1 MEILKV
7 ILPVLVGATI
17 GYFTNFLAIKML
29 FRPRKEVRIKGVRLP
44 FTPGIIPKNQPR
56 LAAAIGATVGE
67 HLLNME
73 TIKESFQKN
82 GTKEK
87 LVKKVATALY
97 ESDACFKDFFSLD
110 ENHGD
115 MIDRFCTVLATSV
128 CDKVKQM
135 EFKPIVAKIGQ
146 EAMGDLLNNVVISV
160 ILTEERQDA
169 IYERIAQAIHGYLEA
184 NGEEMIRS
192 AILQNVTELEGKP
205 IKEIVQAG
213 TSQEGLENLVL
224 YVVNLMANRYA
235 TQVLQAV
242 DISSMV
248 RDKIM
253 SMDVAELERLTL
265 SVCNKELQAVINLGA
280 LIGAVIGVINIF
292 I

>member
-1 MEILKV
+1 MEILRIV
-7 ILPVLVGATI
+7 LPVLIGATI

-29 FRPRKEVRIKGVRLP
+29 FRPRKEVRIKGIRLP

-56 LAAAIGATVGE
+56 LASAIGSTVGE

-87 LVKKVATALY
+87 LVKKVASALY
-97 ESDACFKDFFSLD
+97 ESDACANDFFSND
-110 ENHGD
+110 ENHD
-115 MIDRFCTVLATSV
+115 ELIDHLCTAMATSV
-128 CDKVKQM
+128 ADKVKQM
-135 EFKPIVAKIGQ
+135 EFKPIVAQIGK

-160 ILTEERQDA
+160 ILTEDRQDA
-169 IYERIAQAIHGYLEA
+169 IFERIAQSIHGYLEA

-192 AILQNVTELEGKP
+192 ALLQNVKQLEGKP
-205 IKEIVQAG
+205 IREIVQAG
-213 TSQEGLENLVL
+213 TNQEGLENLVL
-224 YVVNLMANRYA
+224 YVVNLMAERYGA
-235 TQVLQAV
+235 QVLQAV
-242 DISSMV
+242 DISAVV
-248 RDKIM
+248 REKIM
-253 SMDVAELERLTL
+253 SMDVAELEKLTL